1 MLLPGLVPGLGGA
14 IEDAAHLLAE
24 GHTLHVDDHDASAE
38 VDHAEHDDPTSD
50 CDDCGHDGFCHCHG
64 GPALAAAPAPIAIN
78 AMPAPEVVAEPMTE
92 GRPRASTALGLERPP
107 RA

>member
-1 MLLPGLVPGLGGA
+1 MRLLLLASMLLPGLVPGLGGA

-64 GPALAAAPAPIAIN
+64 GPALAAAPAPS
-78 AMPAPEVVAEPMTE
+78 PSTRC
-92 GRPRASTALGLERPP
+92 RPRRSSPSP
-107 RA
+107 